1 MYIWRIILA
10 FVGFIVF
17 IVILFN
23 LFVGGGKKTNPATTK
38 PAIQPLATY
47 AETNATVSL
56 ITDGIINGD
65 ELHRSIR
72 ITVSANQREVDVLQ
86 GYNPR
91 VITSKTF
98 VNNQEAYTVFL
109 KAIANA
115 GFVTKIKNPKAPAD
129 ERGLCPLGFRYIYE
143 LNNEGDDLSR
153 LWSSSCGSS
162 VGTSGGVASTLLTLF
177 QYQIPGYSTITS
189 QVNLSA
195 TREQ

>member
-10 FVGFIVF
+10 IVGFIVF
-17 IVILFN
+17 IVIMIN
-23 LFVGGGKKTNPATTK
+23 LFTGGAKKTPVTTK
-38 PAIQPLATY
+38 PAIQPLASY

-98 VNNQEAYTVFL
+98 VNNQEAFTVFL

-115 GFVTKIKNPKAPAD
+115 GFVTKQKNPKAPAD

-143 LNNEGDDLSR
+143 LNNDGDDLSR
-153 LWSSSCGSS
+153 LWSSSCGTA
-162 VGTSGGVASTLLTLF
+162 VGTSAGNASTLLTLF
-177 QYQIPGYSTITS
+177 QYQIPNYSTITA

>member
-1 MYIWRIILA
+1 MYIWRILLA
-10 FVGFIVF
+10 IVGFIVF
-17 IVILFN
+17 IVILVS
-23 LFVGGGKKTNPATTK
+23 LFTGGKKPNPATTK
-38 PAIQPLATY
+38 PALQPLASY

-56 ITDGIINGD
+56 ITDGIVNGD

-115 GFVTKIKNPKAPAD
+115 GFVTKQKNSKAPAD

-143 LNNEGDDLSR
+143 LNNDGDDLSR

-162 VGTSGGVASTLLTLF
+162 VGTAAGSASTLLTLF
-177 QYQIPGYSTITS
+177 QDQIPDYSTITS
-189 QVNLSA
+189 HVNLSA